1 MEQAHSVSVLEAI
14 HCIGCGKPA
23 AQACGNC
30 RCAHCGDLLEVT
42 YPELA
47 FRDPATLRD
56 LWRAR
61 RRSNALSDQS
71 GVWRFRELL
80 PFLRDPNHP
89 VTLREGN
96 TPLYEM
102 PRCARWAGLDQL
114 RAKHQGMNPT
124 GSFKDTG
131 MTAAVSRAREDG
143 FTWVACASTGNTSAS
158 MAAYAARAGLRG
170 LVLLPE
176 GKIAGGKLAQSL
188 DYGALTCPLRTD
200 FDGCARILN
209 ELVARLPIYLVNS
222 VNPYRLEGQKT
233 AAFELLEQL
242 DWEVPDHVV
251 VPGGNLANISAL
263 GKAFIELE
271 DWGFIDRLPRVS
283 VVQAEGANPLVRSLR
298 ENGGKQLVP
307 VKAETLA
314 TAIRIGNPASWKKA
328 LRVLEQTGGAC
339 LDVTEVEIAVA
350 KAEIGEEGIGCEP
363 ASAATLAGVRK
374 LVGQGFIQRGE
385 SVVLILTGHML
396 KDPDYTL
403 AFRRGELF
411 AGAETER
418 ATAPYR
424 RTAEP
429 LEASVD
435 AVLRFIDRAPKT
447 GLTS

>member
-1 MEQAHSVSVLEAI
+1 
-14 HCIGCGKPA
+14 
-23 AQACGNC
+23 
-30 RCAHCGDLLEVT
+30 
-42 YPELA
+42 
-47 FRDPATLRD
+47 
-56 LWRAR
+56 
-61 RRSNALSDQS
+61 
-71 GVWRFRELL
+71 
-80 PFLRDPNHP
+80 
-89 VTLREGN
+89 
-96 TPLYEM
+96 
-102 PRCARWAGLDQL
+102 
-114 RAKHQGMNPT
+114 
-124 GSFKDTG
+124 
-131 MTAAVSRAREDG
+131 
-143 FTWVACASTGNTSAS
+143 
-158 MAAYAARAGLRG
+158 
-170 LVLLPE
+170 
-176 GKIAGGKLAQSL
+176 
-188 DYGALTCPLRTD
+188 
-200 FDGCARILN
+200 
-209 ELVARLPIYLVNS
+209 
-222 VNPYRLEGQKT
+222 
-233 AAFELLEQL
+233 
-242 DWEVPDHVV
+242 
-251 VPGGNLANISAL
+251 
-263 GKAFIELE
+263 
-271 DWGFIDRLPRVS
+271 
-283 VVQAEGANPLVRSLR
+283 
-298 ENGGKQLVP
+298 LVP